1 MCHFLALFVTATGID
16 ITRTTALLGITGT
29 TLLPLCLLK
38 NLSSLAPFSLV
49 GVTGMLY
56 TSIAMATRYFQ
67 GAYKLGS
74 PAMKKAAAVPAGKF
88 LINVPKNLQPQFGD
102 LGASAAWTSP
112 NVFILICMLSTA
124 YMAREYHLVFVVAC
138 VCVHVLEYSLTN
150 TCRRLQCSQI
160 LY

>member
-1 MCHFLALFVTATGID
+1 MTATGMEIA
-16 ITRTTALLGITGT
+16 RTTALLGITGT

-56 TSIAMATRYFQ
+56 TAVAMAIRYIQ

-74 PAMKKAAAVPAGKF
+74 PAVKATKTAAVPAGRF
-88 LINVPKNLQPQFGD
+88 VADVAKNYQPVFGE
-102 LGASAAWTSP
+102 LGASAALSP

-124 YMAREYHLVFVVAC
+124 YMAREF
-138 VCVHVLEYSLTN
+138 T
-150 TCRRLQCSQI
+150 
-160 LY
+160 